1 MKMFKKLSTKNQEI
15 ITGFAFLAPFMIGY
29 TIFVIIPVFYTVF
42 LSMMD
47 FDNIGKMSH
56 MKFVGLRNFI
66 EIFKDQATVGS
77 YFKSLE
83 YSLVYIPCMIIF
95 SLLMASLMNK
105 NFKLKTLSRTMIFM
119 PYVANVTAVAIV
131 FNVILNP
138 FDGPVN
144 KILKSIG
151 FNNPP
156 QWLLDTSMALP
167 VSALIAVWANMTF
180 QTILFL
186 AAMQDVPQEMYEAA
200 DLEGA
205 SSWTKLTRIT
215 LPWISP
221 TTFFLVVT
229 TIIGSTQ
236 NFSNIYTLTKGGPG
250 GATEVA
256 MVSIYKNS
264 FEFNKFSFAS
274 AQTIV
279 LFGVLLIVTI
289 IQWRGQKKWVHY

>member
-1 MKMFKKLSTKNQEI
+1 MFKKFSSKTQETI
-15 ITGFAFLAPFMIGY
+15 VGFAFLSPFMIGY
-29 TIFVIIPVFYTVF
+29 TIFVIIPVLYTAF
-42 LSMMD
+42 LSVMD
-47 FDNIGKMSH
+47 FDNIGKMSNL
-56 MKFVGLRNFI
+56 KFVGLRNFI
-66 EIFKDQATVGS
+66 ELFKDQAAMGS
-77 YFKSLE
+77 YFKSIE
-83 YSLVYIPCMIIF
+83 YSLVYVPCMLIF
-95 SLLMASLMNK
+95 SLFMASLMNK
-105 NFKLKTLSRTMIFM
+105 NFKLKRLSRTLIFM
-119 PYVANVTAVAIV
+119 PYVANVTAIAIV

-144 KILKSIG
+144 KILRAIG
-151 FNNPP
+151 MKNPP
-156 QWLLDTSMALP
+156 QWLLDSTMALP

-186 AAMQDVPQEMYEAA
+186 AAMQDVPKEMYEAA

-205 SSWTKLTRIT
+205 SAWTKLTKLT

-236 NFSNIYTLTKGGPG
+236 NFSNLYTLTKGGPG

-256 MVSIYKNS
+256 MLSIYKNS

-279 LFGVLLIVTI
+279 LFGVLLVITIV
-289 IQWRGQKKWVHY
+289 QWRGQKKWVHY